1 MSAVAGESRN
11 SDSSFH
17 RLLPDASLV
26 DSLTWNLGT
35 FQQTIVISK
44 GELSPYLTTFLT
56 CVFEKARKDLT
67 FWKCTR
73 TRSHAFACTLQSFD
87 DGGC

>member
-1 MSAVAGESRN
+1 MSAVAGQSRD
-11 SDSSFH
+11 SYSSFH

-26 DSLTWNLGT
+26 DSLTGNLGT
-35 FQQTIVISK
+35 FQQTKVISK
-44 GELSPYLTTFLT
+44 GELSSYLTTFLIS
-56 CVFEKARKDLT
+56 VFEKARKDLT

-73 TRSHAFACTLQSFD
+73 NLSHAFACILQSFD